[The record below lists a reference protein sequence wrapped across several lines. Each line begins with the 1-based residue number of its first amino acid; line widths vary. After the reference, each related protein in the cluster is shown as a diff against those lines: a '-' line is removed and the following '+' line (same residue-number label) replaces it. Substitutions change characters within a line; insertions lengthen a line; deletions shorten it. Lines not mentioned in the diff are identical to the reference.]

1 MYVWVV
7 LATYLA
13 MIAAYVLPI
22 RSDTEKNVVV
32 PVAQA
37 KLVQMSAM
45 QKAGALH
52 IKRNSW
58 PFVSSELE
66 REVTFNNGVVDVST
80 YLDENKVVNTGE
92 FVTGIYCLTDDQT
105 ALRTGA
111 DACRKMFEETFLR
124 VLITYGPIPE
134 KWRRYVQDGADY
146 KAVPSNDMM
155 NALRMHYTQYD
166 MAGYAI
172 EKSGQYYIVNYEG
185 TEYEVPTVVA
195 GYGLSECISNNNGSC
210 LAQMDWK

>member
-7 LATYLA
+7 LATFLA

-22 RSDTEKNVVV
+22 RPDTEKSVVV

-37 KLVQMSAM
+37 KLVQMAAM

-58 PFVSSELE
+58 PFFGTELG
-66 REVTFNNGVVDVST
+66 REVNFNNGVVDVSP
-80 YLDENKVVNTGE
+80 YLAESNVVNTGE

-111 DACRKMFEETFLR
+111 DACRKMFEDTFVR

-210 LAQMDWK
+210 LAHMNWK

>member
-7 LATYLA
+7 LATFLA

-22 RSDTEKNVVV
+22 RPDTEKSVVV

-37 KLVQMSAM
+37 KLVQMAAM
-45 QKAGALH
+45 QKAGSQH

-58 PFVSSELE
+58 PFFGTELG
-66 REVTFNNGVVDVST
+66 REVNFNNGVVDVST
-80 YLDENKVVNTGE
+80 YLAESNVVNTGE

-105 ALRTGA
+105 ALRTGT
-111 DACRKMFEETFLR
+111 DACRKMFEDTFVR

-172 EKSGQYYIVNYEG
+172 ERSGQYYIVNYEG